1 MTNPINSAKDWI
13 IENDPLYSPR
23 ISTFT
28 SADASHPDSAFE
40 FVFSMLSLHKYKPY
54 SEETRT
60 KRYDVSSRSYLIMPK
75 FVSCSATSLEKFMS
89 NVQNIIGAIDGLQ
102 DRVSLSLMHPEHV
115 REEKRSPVPVIVLQ
129 WYEDKGSFE

>member
-1 MTNPINSAKDWI
+1 MSNPIISAKEWI
-13 IENDPLYSPR
+13 IENDPLYNPH

-28 SADASHPDSAFE
+28 SADASHADSAFE

-75 FVSCSATSLEKFMS
+75 FVSCSATSLEKFMKD
-89 NVQNIIGAIDGLQ
+89 VKNIINAIDGLS

-115 REEKRSPVPVIVLQ
+115 REEKRAPVPVIVLQ
-129 WYEDKGSFE
+129 WYE